1 MRNSHIATSIVVLAA
16 ASVAFALAPLAQAKL
31 KVKANVDKPY
41 IIKSTSAS
49 TTELSGMMTQT
60 IKANVSTTQKM
71 TFGATTEGWSK
82 VGIENQEVSF
92 KTDAEMPGMDVAAA
106 EKAMKEMTFEM
117 EVNEKGEI
125 RNYKMVKGSKE
136 DAAMAMM
143 LTQGQD
149 IMSQVGLNGIS
160 FPEGDIAVGTKWSK
174 EVDITKM
181 MNDNSMGM
189 MTAKDAK
196 LPMAYEVVAIKTV
209 EGKEVAE
216 IRMTS
221 DATIALELAIPGA
234 EGPGK
239 VRMISDSL
247 FTVDL
252 ATGMVTKVTGTMNST
267 SDLGIITVT
276 SKSTNEV
283 VVSH

>member
-16 ASVAFALAPLAQAKL
+16 ASVAFALAPFAQAKL

-196 LPMAYEVVAIKTV
+196 LPMAYEVIAIKTV
-209 EGKEVAE
+209 DGKEVAV
-216 IRMTS
+216 IKMTS

-276 SKSTNEV
+276 SKSTNEM